1 MSKYPEHPKAVP
13 METLIIDGTN
23 TSPQVKCDAKEG
35 ILELS
40 GRSYPDDAVT
50 FYEPVYKWIEEYSK
64 NPLENTVFNVKLS
77 YFNTASAK
85 IILDILTEFEEMM
98 SGDHKVLVRW
108 HYTDDDEDMLEAGKE
123 YSVIVDIPFEMVVYD
138 DS

>member
-1 MSKYPEHPKAVP
+1 
-13 METLIIDGTN
+13 MEKLIIDGTK
-23 TSPQVKCDAKEG
+23 TSPQVILDAGEG
-35 ILELS
+35 VLELS

-50 FYEPVYKWIEEYSK
+50 FFEPVYQWITDYAK
-64 NPLENTVFNVKLS
+64 NPSESTVLNIKLS

-85 IILDILTEFEEMM
+85 IILDILTEFEEMTT
-98 SGDHKVLVRW
+98 DEHKVLVRW

>member
-1 MSKYPEHPKAVP
+1 
-13 METLIIDGTN
+13 MEKLIIDGTN
-23 TSPQVKCDAKEG
+23 TSPQVILDAGEG
-35 ILELS
+35 VLELS

-50 FYEPVYKWIEEYSK
+50 FFEPVYQWITDYAK
-64 NPLENTVFNVKLS
+64 NPSENTVLNIKLS

-85 IILDILTEFEEMM
+85 IILDILTEFEEMTT
-98 SGDHKVLVRW
+98 DEHRVLVRW

>member
-1 MSKYPEHPKAVP
+1 
-13 METLIIDGTN
+13 MEKLIIDGTN
-23 TSPQVKCDAKEG
+23 TSPQVILDAGEG
-35 ILELS
+35 VLELS

-50 FYEPVYKWIEEYSK
+50 FFEPVYQWITDYAK
-64 NPLENTVFNVKLS
+64 NPSENTVLNIKLS

-85 IILDILTEFEEMM
+85 IILDILTEFEEMTT
-98 SGDHKVLVRW
+98 DVHKVLVRW